1 MRRSDWPAGR
11 RNAGF
16 TYLWILFLV
25 ALMGIGLTV
34 AAEITATAAQRDK
47 EKALLAIGRQF
58 RTAIGSYYEAQAPGG
73 VRQYPAS
80 LEDLLHDRRFPGVR
94 RHLRKLFV
102 DPLTGKAEWGELRI
116 AGRIVGLYSLSERVP
131 MKQGGFE
138 ADDTSFHGKQKYS
151 DWVFSYPSDL
161 MVQTGAENASG
172 QAVSPGRPN
181 FNVQI
186 DKKVW

>member
-58 RTAIGSYYEAQAPGG
+58 RTAISSYYEA
-73 VRQYPAS
+73 
-80 LEDLLHDRRFPGVR
+80 
-94 RHLRKLFV
+94 
-102 DPLTGKAEWGELRI
+102 
-116 AGRIVGLYSLSERVP
+116 
-131 MKQGGFE
+131 
-138 ADDTSFHGKQKYS
+138 
-151 DWVFSYPSDL
+151 
-161 MVQTGAENASG
+161 
-172 QAVSPGRPN
+172 
-181 FNVQI
+181 
-186 DKKVW
+186 